1 MNWVVGSQEKLG
13 LGSAL
18 VVEEHGQGRMQQR
31 ETHVTHLP
39 PSCTSYVLCR
49 ILRQMGFSSYTVVVS
64 QALPPLPIATHSV
77 DGLGS
82 HRAVGVIKG
91 WRHVR
96 CSSRA

>member
-13 LGSAL
+13 LGPAL
-18 VVEEHGQGRMQQR
+18 VVEEQGQGRMQQR
-31 ETHVTHLP
+31 ETHVTNLP
-39 PSCTSYVLCR
+39 PSCPSYVLCR
-49 ILRQMGFSSYTVVVS
+49 ILRQMGFSSYSVVVS

-82 HRAVGVIKG
+82 NRAGGVIKG